1 MSKVVINSYEDF
13 QQYVGQVLGTSDY
26 VELPQERINMFADA
40 TLDHQWIHVD
50 IEKAKAESPFG
61 QTIAHGYLTLSM
73 LPYLWDQIIEVNN
86 LERMMNY
93 GMDKMKFAQP
103 VLSGQHIRM
112 VTKLEELA
120 NLRGAIKTTIKF
132 TIEIQETGKK
142 ALEGLATFI
151 YYFKPSIIITIKII
165 NGILKFYYIIFV
177 FYIIIAYKA
186 NKVYET
192 VF

>member
-1 MSKVVINSYEDF
+1 MLTINSYEEF
-13 QQYVGQVLGTSDY
+13 AQYVGQQLGISDWLE
-26 VELPQERINMFADA
+26 VDQERINAFADA

-50 IEKAKAESPFG
+50 TEKAKAESPFG

-93 GMDKMKFAQP
+93 GMDRMKFAQP
-103 VLSGQHIRM
+103 VLSGQHVRM
-112 VTKLEELA
+112 TTKLEELS

-132 TIEIQETGKK
+132 TIEVQETGKK

-151 YYFKPSIIITIKII
+151 YYFK
-165 NGILKFYYIIFV
+165 
-177 FYIIIAYKA
+177 AQ
-186 NKVYET
+186 
-192 VF
+192 